1 MVLVD
6 DDEPHNAASIAAEDY
21 VNTTEFFF
29 VRDAVMPKSFGSNFL
44 LASLTF
50 NITTLK

>member
-21 VNTTEFFF
+21 VNTTEFFL
-29 VRDAVMPKSFGSNFL
+29 VRDAVMPKSFGSIFCW
-44 LASLTF
+44 LASLS
-50 NITTLK
+50 TLPL

>member
-21 VNTTEFFF
+21 VNTTEFFL
-29 VRDAVMPKSFGSNFL
+29 VSDADCCDAKVFWK
-44 LASLTF
+44 
-50 NITTLK
+50 